1 MVLLLAF
8 LALLLAFVAFMTLG
22 DAPQMVFKPP
32 RWLVRVVFQSRY
44 VLIGLSMLLYLTAI
58 IIHLIIAP
66 INIVVLVV
74 IGVLLVTLI
83 FGAVFAVP
91 RLLFPA
97 IQRSPI
103 WISREQ
109 ATTELAPDD
118 FVLGIEVHG
127 DARAYPTKWIMRPH
141 IVCDSIGGEAVTMT
155 YCMLSNLGKAFH
167 TEIDGKNMQLEVV
180 MQLENNLVYYDRIRK
195 QLIQQINGAVLAG
208 KEARQPPTEYSTR
221 SMPWSA
227 WSTLY
232 PTTRV
237 FYNPPQPS
245 RLSDR
250 LVEKLLAVVMRAQ
263 YNMQTS
269 RPAFPT
275 IKHFDARMHPKRSVI
290 GVEHNG
296 KHKAYSLEYLASQR
310 VVNDVVDDLPV
321 VAIYDSTHDIVDVFE
336 RTHNGAVLTFHPI
349 STSPDFVLQDEESQ
363 SQWNIK
369 GEAIAG
375 PAQGQRLQSYPHAS
389 RVLWMV
395 WSNFF
400 PDTQLAQR

>member
-44 VLIGLSMLLYLTAI
+44 VLIGLSMLLYLSAI

-97 IQRSPI
+97 IQRSPT

-167 TEIDGKNMQLEVV
+167 PESDGKNMQLAVI
-180 MQLENNLVYYDRIRK
+180 MQLENNLVYYDRVRK
-195 QLIQQINGAVLAG
+195 QLIQHINGAVLAG
-208 KEARQPPTEYSTR
+208 KQARQPPREYST
-221 SMPWSA
+221 
-227 WSTLY
+227 
-232 PTTRV
+232 
-237 FYNPPQPS
+237 
-245 RLSDR
+245 
-250 LVEKLLAVVMRAQ
+250 
-263 YNMQTS
+263 
-269 RPAFPT
+269 
-275 IKHFDARMHPKRSVI
+275 
-290 GVEHNG
+290 
-296 KHKAYSLEYLASQR
+296 
-310 VVNDVVDDLPV
+310 
-321 VAIYDSTHDIVDVFE
+321 
-336 RTHNGAVLTFHPI
+336 
-349 STSPDFVLQDEESQ
+349 
-363 SQWNIK
+363 
-369 GEAIAG
+369 
-375 PAQGQRLQSYPHAS
+375 
-389 RVLWMV
+389 
-395 WSNFF
+395 
-400 PDTQLAQR
+400 